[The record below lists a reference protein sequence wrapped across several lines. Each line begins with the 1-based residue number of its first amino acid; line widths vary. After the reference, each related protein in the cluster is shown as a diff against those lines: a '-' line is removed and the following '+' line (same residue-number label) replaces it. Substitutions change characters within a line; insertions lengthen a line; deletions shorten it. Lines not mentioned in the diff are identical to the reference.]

1 MEIEIMARMFARH
14 PVSDFASWYEGYK
27 NAADFREKNGVT
39 AGKVYQNADDPND
52 VTVVHDFATA
62 DEAKAFVGN
71 EELKKIMMEIGVAG
85 PPTIWI
91 TEEA

>member
-1 MEIEIMARMFARH
+1 MARMFARH
-14 PVSDFASWYEGYK
+14 PVADFANWYEGYK
-27 NAADFREKNGVT
+27 NAAEFRNANGVI
-39 AGKVYQNADDPND
+39 AGKVYQHADDPND

-62 DEAKAFVGN
+62 DAAKAFVGN
-71 EELKKIMMEIGVAG
+71 EDLKKIMAELGVTG

>member
-1 MEIEIMARMFARH
+1 MRAFGAR
-14 PVSDFASWYEGYK
+14 G
-27 NAADFREKNGVT
+27 
-39 AGKVYQNADDPND
+39 
-52 VTVVHDFATA
+52 TVVHDFATA